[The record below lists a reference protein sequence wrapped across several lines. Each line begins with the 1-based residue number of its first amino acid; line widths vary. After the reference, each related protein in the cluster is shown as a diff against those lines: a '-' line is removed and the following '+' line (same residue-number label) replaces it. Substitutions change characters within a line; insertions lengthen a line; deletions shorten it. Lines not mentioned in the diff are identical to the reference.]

1 MCFIGMNLPGRMLF
15 PFTIVRAV
23 GCTACT
29 AGIRTLNRMMNSEI
43 RDEILLGT
51 LLKAGNLTKGERPQA

>member
-15 PFTIVRAV
+15 PFSIVWVV

-51 LLKAGNLTKGERPQA
+51 LLKADNLTKGERPQT